1 MPEYRTEPELGRG
14 YAILA
19 IRSTLFHKNDRN
31 ALPVVIAYHYS
42 NDVDV
47 AVDIAQDKSTGEY
60 TVTKYVRCTDKPACY
75 RAILDLDKKLKKM
88 ERSKHAQRC
97 SDGRQVLY
105 ELTPADL
112 KDMRKFLKDGS
123 EPNEPDYSHTTH
135 TCPKCGHTFQ
145 D

>member
-14 YAILA
+14 YAA
-19 IRSTLFHKNDRN
+19 FAFRSTLFHKNDRN
-31 ALPVVIAYHYS
+31 ALLVAVAYWCS

-47 AVDIAQDKSTGEY
+47 AVDFAQDKSTGEFI
-60 TVTKYVRCTDKPACY
+60 VTKYVRCTDKPACY
-75 RAILDLDKKLKKM
+75 RAILDLDKKLKNL

-112 KDMRKFLKDGS
+112 KDMRKFLKCGS
-123 EPNEPDYSHTTH
+123 EPNEPDNSHTTH
-135 TCPKCGHTFQ
+135 TCPNCGHTFQ

>member
-14 YAILA
+14 YAVLA

-31 ALPVVIAYHYS
+31 ALPTVIAYHYS
-42 NDVDV
+42 SDVDV

-60 TVTKYVRCTDKPACY
+60 AVTKYVRCTDKPACY
-75 RAILDLDKKLKKM
+75 RAILDFDKKLKAL

-97 SDGRQVLY
+97 TDGRQVLY
-105 ELTPADL
+105 ELTPKDL
-112 KDMRKFLKDGS
+112 KDMRKFLKDGN
-123 EPNEPDYSHTTH
+123 EPNEPDIPSTTH